1 LPGFIAAQCRE
12 KKRRARPASHYDQN
26 CFDTIGKFMIRSM
39 TGFARRECQGV
50 WGTLV
55 CEVRTVN
62 HRFLEVSLRL
72 PEELRAL
79 DGELRQL
86 ITAALK
92 RGKVDAS
99 LYLKS
104 TATSAPLNEINH
116 EVLKELK
123 QRIAEVRATVEATA
137 PLSALDLLRWP
148 GVLKEA
154 ERDASPLLVATQ
166 ALVQETLIELNEM
179 RHREGGRIH
188 ELIAQRCDAIAT
200 QVQLVKTRLPEIAT
214 RQRERMLAR
223 LATLGTQAD
232 NERLEQELVIF
243 AHKMDVDE
251 EMDRLTSHLVEIRS
265 VIASTEP
272 AGRRLDFLMQELN
285 RESNTL
291 SSKSQDADT
300 TRASVELKVVIEQM
314 REQIQN
320 VE

>member
-1 LPGFIAAQCRE
+1 
-12 KKRRARPASHYDQN
+12 
-26 CFDTIGKFMIRSM
+26 M
-39 TGFARRECQGV
+39 TGFARRECQGA

-55 CEVRTVN
+55 CELRTVN

-79 DGELRQL
+79 DSELRQL
-86 ITAALK
+86 IAAALR

-99 LYLKS
+99 LYLK
-104 TATSAPLNEINH
+104 TSAAATQLNDINQ
-116 EVLKELK
+116 ELLK
-123 QRIAEVRATVEATA
+123 QLASRIAEVRSTVSADA

-154 ERDASPLLVATQ
+154 ERDASPLLTAAGT
-166 ALVQETLIELNEM
+166 LLEETLVALNQM

-188 ELIAQRCDAIAT
+188 ELIVQRCDAIAT
-200 QVQLVKTRLPEIAT
+200 QVQLVKTRLPEIAA

-223 LATLGTQAD
+223 LATLNAQID
-232 NERLEQELVIF
+232 HERLEQELVIF

-251 EMDRLTSHLVEIRS
+251 EMDRLTSHLVEIRNAI
-265 VIASTEP
+265 VSTEP

-285 RESNTL
+285 REANTL

-300 TRASVELKVVIEQM
+300 TRAAVELKVVIEQM